1 MFWTEEKISKWH
13 KKTFP
18 KATLESQLLKLHEEL
33 LELKKCKNRYSDA
46 FLEEVA
52 DCLIVASVLAGRFH
66 SPVGNLVLSAL
77 FPEKDNLDMLAILSL
92 HVDLKMEKNLR
103 RTWKK
108 ERGVYRHE

>member
-1 MFWTEEKISKWH
+1 MFWTEEKIAKWH

-18 KATLESQLLKLHEEL
+18 KATLESQLLKLNEEL
-33 LELKKCKNRYSDA
+33 IELKKCKNRHSDA

-52 DCLIVASVLAGRFH
+52 DCIIVACALAARYH
-66 SPVGNLVLSAL
+66 SPVGNLTLASL
-77 FPEKDNLDMLAILSL
+77 WPDKNDLDMAAIISL

-108 ERGVYRHE
+108 EKGVYRHE